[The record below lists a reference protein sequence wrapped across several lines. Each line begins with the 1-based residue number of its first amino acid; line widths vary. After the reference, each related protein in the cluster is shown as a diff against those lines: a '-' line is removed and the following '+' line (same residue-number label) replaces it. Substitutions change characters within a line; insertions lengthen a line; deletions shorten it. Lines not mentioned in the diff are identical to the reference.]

1 MIDFSSK
8 NRSFFIK
15 KRPFLGQFFIEKHSQ
30 FSSKIDQNGFELCRL
45 KFSTYL
51 HSKFIKFGCFWS
63 IFVQK
68 IDFEIFVRRHRL
80 RTTREKNFFFFLFMR
95 SHRLRPVCKE
105 LSTQVIFRPRNHRF
119 GLIFV
124 KYIGNVAIYE
134 FDMWQPCQGLHT
146 LVLCMPIFWAVGQY
160 CLGNACNYLGYIGSF
175 PFPVFQV

>member
-1 MIDFSSK
+1 MLDRSHYLFAYQISQIWPVMIDFSSK

-80 RTTREKNFFFFLFMR
+80 RTTREKTFFFFF
-95 SHRLRPVCKE
+95 SCEAIGFAP
-105 LSTQVIFRPRNHRF
+105 
-119 GLIFV
+119 FV
-124 KYIGNVAIYE
+124 KNCLPKL
-134 FDMWQPCQGLHT
+134 FLGLEIIDLAWFLSNT
-146 LVLCMPIFWAVGQY
+146 
-160 CLGNACNYLGYIGSF
+160 
-175 PFPVFQV
+175 